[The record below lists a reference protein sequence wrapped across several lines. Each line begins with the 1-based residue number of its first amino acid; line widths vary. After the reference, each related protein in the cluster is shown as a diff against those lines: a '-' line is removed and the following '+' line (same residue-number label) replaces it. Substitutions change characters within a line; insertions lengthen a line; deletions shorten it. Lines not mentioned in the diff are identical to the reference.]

1 MLKTMSLM
9 LAVVPALLATFSAQA
24 AQPAGWT
31 TFQGTYFEVGV
42 PPGFVAKPETDDA
55 GNVNTVKLWNSKL
68 KVEFAVF
75 SPQWSGEAPFKQANP
90 ASEVVEDSETKKSGM
105 NTSESL
111 TIHAKDKSYIR
122 FVLSQDFNDE
132 ANSSH
137 TNKTFGI
144 RVPDMKVY
152 KEVRDLYLKWK
163 GTLVQL
169 AD

>member
-1 MLKTMSLM
+1 MLKSTLLM
-9 LAVVPALLATFSAQA
+9 LSVVSALLPPFSAQA
-24 AQPAGWT
+24 GQPAGWT

-90 ASEVVEDSETKKSGM
+90 ATEVVEDSETKKSGM

-132 ANSSH
+132 ANSSN

-152 KEVRDLYLKWK
+152 KEVRDLYVKWK

>member
-1 MLKTMSLM
+1 MRKCTSLTV
-9 LAVVPALLATFSAQA
+9 AVVSALLAPFAAQA
-24 AQPAGWT
+24 DQPTGWT
-31 TFQGTYFEVGV
+31 SFRGTYFEIGV
-42 PPGFVAKPETDDA
+42 PPGFVARPETDES
-55 GNVNTVKLWNSKL
+55 GNVNTVKLWNSKTN
-68 KVEFAVF
+68 VEFAVF

-90 ASEVVEDSETKKSGM
+90 ASELVKDREKKTSGM
-105 NTSESL
+105 NTSDSL

-122 FVLSQDFNDE
+122 FVISQDFNDE

-152 KEVRDLYLKWK
+152 QEVRDLYVKWK
-163 GTLVQL
+163 STLVQF

>member
-1 MLKTMSLM
+1 MQKHVPILLSL
-9 LAVVPALLATFSAQA
+9 VVSLLAAGPARAEQT
-24 AQPAGWT
+24 AGWT
-31 TFQGTYFEVGV
+31 TFRGTYFEVGV
-42 PPGFVAKPETDDA
+42 PPGFVAKPETDEA

-75 SPQWSGEAPFKQANP
+75 SPQWSGVAPFKQANP
-90 ASEVVEDSETKKSGM
+90 ASEVLEDSETKKSGM

-111 TIHAKDKSYIR
+111 TIRAKDKSYIR

-144 RVPDMKVY
+144 RAPDMKVY
-152 KEVRDLYLKWK
+152 KDVRDLYVKWK